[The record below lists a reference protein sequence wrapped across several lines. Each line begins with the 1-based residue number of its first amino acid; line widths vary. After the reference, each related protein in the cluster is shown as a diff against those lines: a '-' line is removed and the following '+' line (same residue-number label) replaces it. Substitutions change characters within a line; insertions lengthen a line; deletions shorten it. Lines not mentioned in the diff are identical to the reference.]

1 MVFLLE
7 HGRFSMHCGCNMFNL
22 GISFEEWLNI
32 NFTVEKRH
40 IMMSPWIVD
49 VGLRLR
55 HFEKLGLCVP
65 LWMTTLYMR
74 HLTIL
79 VFDIK
84 RLVTLALNL
93 GHLMMLGLHMW
104 HILMHRW
111 WGKGLFV
118 MVPLDLSHFVI
129 MLDLMNAVCFSVMG
143 FFYIFGLVRLVVI
156 LGISLAFSV

>member
-7 HGRFSMHCGCNMFNL
+7 HGRFSMHSGCNMFNL

-40 IMMSPWIVD
+40 IMMAPWIVD
-49 VGLRLR
+49 VGLGLR

-65 LWMTTLYMR
+65 LWVTTFYMR
-74 HLTIL
+74 HLPIIM
-79 VFDIK
+79 FDMK
-84 RLVTLALNL
+84 RLMTLALNL
-93 GHLMMLGLHMW
+93 GHLMMLRLHMR
-104 HILMHRW
+104 HILMHRG

-143 FFYIFGLVRLVVI
+143 FFNIFSLVRLVMI
-156 LGISLAFSV
+156 LSLALSV